1 MMKLNIPFDGK
12 YTLTSEEWLD
22 IAERE
27 MPQEDFYQDGELNEE
42 EALKNLRSLYIHGH
56 VSRVTLAWYEK
67 GRYYDRGN

>member
-42 EALKNLRSLYIHGH
+42 EALKNLRSLYTHGY
-56 VSRVTLAWYEK
+56 VSRATLAWYEK
-67 GRYYDRGN
+67 GRYYNGKN